1 MCPNFESGIVLCP
14 FRPKKENTGK
24 VSESGASVIK
34 HGLKAEK
41 IFMQVHYLKVRMLKL
56 VFLFLQ
62 SNITHTFSNLS
73 YCINLSRPKWFAV
86 IFYEVYL
93 EL

>member
-1 MCPNFESGIVLCP
+1 MCP

-34 HGLKAEK
+34 HGLNAEK

-62 SNITHTFSNLS
+62 RNITHTFRNLR
-73 YCINLSRPKWFAV
+73 YGIN
-86 IFYEVYL
+86 I
-93 EL
+93 